1 MAVLRKTFEAE
12 SRIKPFFPLVR
23 RGDFFLAIG
32 SGNTRQFYLFETRA
46 ERNEAAKQMAA
57 ERGKSLAEL
66 IADKEFVQGN
76 DLKEL
81 RAASQD
87 ASTMLKEVFAAIDA
101 KDMGS
106 PEAKE
111 GLKDAVYQI
120 YLTTMPEQSVRR
132 QFTHRKGRAG
142 FSTDLQRNIATT
154 ASKQSIQLARLKYAP
169 QLRLALSEARDSI
182 GEREELSPFVQEAEK
197 RVNMA
202 LSGAHGSLSESVAG
216 VANKASY
223 FWYLSSAASAL
234 IQPSSVFISGLPVL
248 GGNYNNVTGAATELA
263 KMATLVNQYS
273 VFRPNPDGT
282 TSISAPSIANN
293 KSLPAD
299 ERKAISEM
307 TSRGVSEST
316 YASLVW
322 GYKSMSTEQF
332 EGVVGKGKRLANL
345 MVGALMHNT
354 ERLSREA
361 VYLAAYRLGKK
372 QGLGYD
378 AAVQK
383 AVDSTNEALGNYDIT
398 NRPRFMQ
405 QGIGKIAFQFKTYPL
420 QMSLLL
426 LTNFKNMLPYLN
438 KEGKKEAATKFF
450 GMMGTSFLLAGA
462 ANMALINPILGLAG
476 WAWSQ
481 MSDDEDWPEELKGI
495 SFPTW
500 FFEVLLPDMLGDVK
514 IGGIPVSDLI
524 KEGPLNALTG
534 LAIGS
539 RIGLADIWGRD
550 SKETKTSRESAI
562 AFMLDHFGG
571 PTASMGLG
579 FADAYDAYAM
589 GDYQKMLD
597 RMLPAVARNLVVANR
612 YADEGMKTGRGVE
625 LVGKDDVRTGEL
637 IGQAIGFR
645 PDILAS
651 TQGPA
656 FKLSG
661 IEQKINNQRNLLLNK
676 LDFQRRKDTDEG
688 DAKFDDIID
697 TEVAKFNDKYPSY
710 KLNRDT
716 INESLKKRAEQ
727 RATSRAGVNVTKQNK
742 PIIEEAT
749 DTLENRL
756 DRRAEEMAAK
766 RKAEKNPQ

>member
-1 MAVLRKTFEAE
+1 
-12 SRIKPFFPLVR
+12 
-23 RGDFFLAIG
+23 
-32 SGNTRQFYLFETRA
+32 
-46 ERNEAAKQMAA
+46 
-57 ERGKSLAEL
+57 
-66 IADKEFVQGN
+66 
-76 DLKEL
+76 
-81 RAASQD
+81 
-87 ASTMLKEVFAAIDA
+87 
-101 KDMGS
+101 
-106 PEAKE
+106 
-111 GLKDAVYQI
+111 
-120 YLTTMPEQSVRR
+120 
-132 QFTHRKGRAG
+132 
-142 FSTDLQRNIATT
+142 
-154 ASKQSIQLARLKYAP
+154 
-169 QLRLALSEARDSI
+169 
-182 GEREELSPFVQEAEK
+182 
-197 RVNMA
+197 
-202 LSGAHGSLSESVAG
+202 
-216 VANKASY
+216 
-223 FWYLSSAASAL
+223 
-234 IQPSSVFISGLPVL
+234 
-248 GGNYNNVTGAATELA
+248 
-263 KMATLVNQYS
+263 
-273 VFRPNPDGT
+273 
-282 TSISAPSIANN
+282 
-293 KSLPAD
+293 
-299 ERKAISEM
+299 
-307 TSRGVSEST
+307 
-316 YASLVW
+316 
-322 GYKSMSTEQF
+322 
-332 EGVVGKGKRLANL
+332 
-345 MVGALMHNT
+345 MHNT

-372 QGLGYD
+372 QGLDYD
-378 AAVQK
+378 TAVQK
-383 AVDSTNEALGNYDIT
+383 AVDSTNEALGNYDVT

-450 GMMGTSFLLAGA
+450 GIMGTSFLLAGA
-462 ANMALINPILGLAG
+462 ANMALINPIMGLAG

-514 IGGIPVSDLI
+514 IGGVPVSDLI

-534 LAIGS
+534 WAVGS

-571 PTASMGLG
+571 PTASLLLG

-589 GDYQKMLD
+589 GDYQKMME
-597 RMLPAVARNLVVANR
+597 RMLPAVARNLVVANK
-612 YADEGMKTGRGVE
+612 YADEGMKTGRGTE
-625 LVGKDDVRTGEL
+625 LVGKDDVKMGEI

-645 PDILAS
+645 PDILAA

-656 FKLSG
+656 FKYSG
-661 IEQKINNQRNLLLNK
+661 IDQKINNQRNLLLNK

-697 TEVAKFNDKYPSY
+697 NEVAKFNDKYPSY
-710 KLNRDT
+710 RLNRDT
-716 INESLKKRAEQ
+716 INKSLKQRAEQ

-756 DRRAEEMAAK
+756 DRRAEEMAAR

>member
-1 MAVLRKTFEAE
+1 
-12 SRIKPFFPLVR
+12 
-23 RGDFFLAIG
+23 
-32 SGNTRQFYLFETRA
+32 
-46 ERNEAAKQMAA
+46 
-57 ERGKSLAEL
+57 
-66 IADKEFVQGN
+66 
-76 DLKEL
+76 
-81 RAASQD
+81 
-87 ASTMLKEVFAAIDA
+87 
-101 KDMGS
+101 
-106 PEAKE
+106 
-111 GLKDAVYQI
+111 
-120 YLTTMPEQSVRR
+120 
-132 QFTHRKGRAG
+132 
-142 FSTDLQRNIATT
+142 
-154 ASKQSIQLARLKYAP
+154 
-169 QLRLALSEARDSI
+169 
-182 GEREELSPFVQEAEK
+182 
-197 RVNMA
+197 
-202 LSGAHGSLSESVAG
+202 
-216 VANKASY
+216 
-223 FWYLSSAASAL
+223 
-234 IQPSSVFISGLPVL
+234 
-248 GGNYNNVTGAATELA
+248 
-263 KMATLVNQYS
+263 LVNQYS
-273 VFRPNPDGT
+273 VFRTNVDGT
-282 TSISAPSIANN
+282 TSITAPSISNS
-293 KSLPAD
+293 KSIPED
-299 ERKAISEM
+299 ERKAVSEM
-307 TSRGVSEST
+307 TARGVSEST

-372 QGLGYD
+372 QGLSYD
-378 AAVQK
+378 DAVQK

-500 FFEVLLPDMLGDVK
+500 FFEVFIPENLGDVTL
-514 IGGIPVSDLI
+514 GGVPVSDLI

-539 RIGLADIWGRD
+539 RIGLADLWGRD

-571 PTASMGLG
+571 PTASLLLG
-579 FADAYDAYAM
+579 FADAYDAYAL

-597 RMLPAVARNLVVANR
+597 RMLPAVVRNLVVANR

-625 LVGKDDVRTGEL
+625 LVGKDDVKTGEL

-661 IEQKINNQRNLLLNK
+661 IEQKINNQRSLLLNK

-697 TEVAKFNDKYPSY
+697 TEVSKFNDKYPSY
-710 KLNRDT
+710 RLNRDT

-756 DRRAEEMAAK
+756 DRRAEEMAAR
-766 RKAEKNPQ
+766 RKGEKNPQ